1 MNYQMVVFTNPEL
14 QMIDSKGASK
24 IAYGAMF
31 LVVVLWGLSWPFG
44 RKVATEELGSV
55 PFTAAFIRFSF
66 ALPLLFIAVRL
77 IDGELT
83 IPRGFITRIA
93 ILGVFQISIYNFFF
107 LSGLRYTSGS
117 DAVLIINAGITSI
130 SIFLASK
137 IYKDE
142 QITIRRFIGVIIA
155 IFGVS
160 IIFFLAPDQNVSNR
174 LLGNLLIIGASIS
187 WSVYT
192 VYSRPIYKKIPPLT
206 FQLWA
211 TIFGW
216 VLLGLLSG
224 LEQIR
229 TPTSS
234 ITFGSLWRLA
244 YLGIFAAAFANTLYS
259 ISVKHIGPS
268 RTSVFVNLA
277 PLFGILFSVLLLEEV
292 FSIWYLVSFGII
304 FTGIFIVN
312 KS

>member
-1 MNYQMVVFTNPEL
+1 MNYRMVLLTNPEL
-14 QMIDSKGASK
+14 QTNGLGETSK

-31 LVVVLWGLSWPFG
+31 LVVLLWGLSWPFG

-66 ALPLLFIAVRL
+66 ALPLLLIAVRL
-77 IDGELT
+77 IDGEIT
-83 IPRGFITRIA
+83 IPRGFITKIA
-93 ILGVFQISIYNFFF
+93 VLGVFQISIYNFFF

-142 QITIRRFIGVIIA
+142 QFTSQRFFGVIIA

-174 LLGNLLIIGASIS
+174 LLGNLLIFCASIS
-187 WSVYT
+187 WSIYT

-211 TIFGW
+211 TVFGW
-216 VLLGLLSG
+216 LLLGLLSG
-224 LEQIR
+224 IEQKR

-234 ITFGSLWRLA
+234 ITFGSIWRLA

-277 PLFGILFSVLLLEEV
+277 PLFGVLFSVLLIGEV
-292 FSIWYLVSFGII
+292 FSIWYIVSFGII
-304 FTGIFIVN
+304 FTGIYFVN